1 MKTLNRQTVPR
12 SKHYPEKFLQ
22 FGEGNFLRAFVDW
35 MVDKMNREAG
45 FNAGVAVVQP
55 IEQGMADLLNAQDGL
70 YHVYLRGM
78 KGGKPV
84 REVALIDCIGRA
96 LNPYTQFDEYLK
108 LAENPALR
116 FVVSNTTEAGISFD
130 EADTLDMRP
139 QRSFPGKVTALLY
152 HRFRTFAGASDKGLA
167 IICCELIERNGD
179 MLKKYV
185 LRYAGKWGLERE
197 FIDWVTGANAFCSTL
212 VDRIVPGFP
221 KDKIEQIHEELGYND
236 RLVVEGELFH
246 LWVIEAPAWVE
257 KEFPADKA
265 GLNVIFTNDMTPYR
279 DRKVRILNGAH
290 TASFAVSY
298 LSGVETVRESME
310 DPVISRFMRQVVF
323 NEICPNVNLP
333 QNEVKAFAEQV
344 FDRFYNP
351 YVRHFWKSIALN
363 SMSKWE
369 TRVLPS
375 LLDYRAKTNRLPKRT
390 VFSLAALIAYYKG
403 EHRGTSF
410 DVEDS
415 DDILELYKDA
425 WSGYDDNPA
434 TAESVVRKVL
444 AYRKNWKMDLN
455 EVEGLTALTAGY
467 LLAIRKQGMREALTG
482 FLDFEHNRE
491 RPGSGDILVGDAG
504 SVFEER

>member
-1 MKTLNRQTVPR
+1 MKTLNRQTVPD
-12 SKHYPEKFLQ
+12 SKQYPEKILQ

-35 MVDKMNREAG
+35 MVDKMNRSAG

-55 IEQGMADLLNAQDGL
+55 IEQGMADLLNSQEGL
-70 YHVYLRGM
+70 YHVYLQGM
-78 KGGKPV
+78 KSGKPV

-96 LNPYTQFDEYLK
+96 LNPYTQFDEYFRLI
-108 LAENPALR
+108 ENPTLR
-116 FVVSNTTEAGISFD
+116 FIVSNTTEAGIAFD
-130 EADTLDMRP
+130 EQDSLDMSP

-152 HRFRTFAGASDKGLA
+152 HRFKTFAGASDKGLV

-179 MLKKYV
+179 QLKEYV
-185 LRYAGKWGLERE
+185 LQYAEKWGLERA
-197 FIDWVTGANAFCSTL
+197 FIDWVTGSNAFCSTL

-221 KDKIEQIHEELGYND
+221 KDKIKQIHAELGYND
-236 RLVVEGELFH
+236 QLVVEGELFH

-257 KEFPADKA
+257 KEFPARKA

-298 LSGVETVRESME
+298 LSGIETVRESVE
-310 DPVISRFMRQVVF
+310 DPVISRFMRQVIF
-323 NEICPNVNLP
+323 DEICPNVRLP
-333 QNEVKAFAEQV
+333 RNEVKEFAEEV
-344 FDRFYNP
+344 LDRFYNP

-375 LLDYRAKTNRLPKRT
+375 LLDYQVKTNRLPKRM

-403 EHRGTSF
+403 EHRGRVF

-425 WSGYDDNPA
+425 WSDYSDNYEA
-434 TAESVVRKVL
+434 AESVVRKVL
-444 AYRKNWKMDLN
+444 SYRRNWKMDLN

-467 LLAIRKQGMREALTG
+467 LLAIRQQGMREALTG
-482 FLDFEHNRE
+482 FLDFEHGRE
-491 RPGSGDILVGDAG
+491 RPGSGDLLGDVEP
-504 SVFEER
+504 VFEER